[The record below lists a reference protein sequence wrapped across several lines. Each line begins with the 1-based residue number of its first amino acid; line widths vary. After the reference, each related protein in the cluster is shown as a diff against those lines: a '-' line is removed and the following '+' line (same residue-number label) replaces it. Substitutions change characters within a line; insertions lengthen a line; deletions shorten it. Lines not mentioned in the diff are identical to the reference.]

1 MFNQFYPSGP
11 FLSLLGTVDKETRPL
26 MFSVGIEKEHGAEI
40 GEMQIDLKVDS
51 SEKLRI
57 L

>member
-1 MFNQFYPSGP
+1 MFNQFYPNGP